1 MPTPEEMSL
10 WKAVLVAGAI
20 LVVAVIGLLSLLL
33 IVVRTIDRNVVQLWT
48 DTKLL
53 ATNTTGLY
61 QVAGT
66 GSIVRALREELLR
79 HEKLLAGGER

>member
-1 MPTPEEMSL
+1 MTPDEATL
-10 WKAVLVAGAI
+10 WKAVLITGVI
-20 LVVAVIGLLSLLL
+20 IVVAVIGLLTLLL
-33 IVVRTIDRNVVQLWT
+33 GVVRRIDRNVIQLWT

-66 GSIVRALREELLR
+66 GSIVRALRAELLR
-79 HEKLLAGGER
+79 IEKLLRGGT

>member
-1 MPTPEEMSL
+1 MSPEEVTL
-10 WKAVLVAGAI
+10 WKAVLVAGVI
-20 LVVAVIGLLSLLL
+20 LVVAVIGLLSLLVV
-33 IVVRTIDRNVVQLWT
+33 VVRTIDRNVVQLWT

-66 GSIVRALREELLR
+66 GSVVRALREELLR
-79 HEKLLAGGER
+79 HEKLLGGGQR

>member
-1 MPTPEEMSL
+1 MPSPEEMTL
-10 WKAVLVAGAI
+10 WKGVLVAGLI
-20 LVVAVIGLLSLLL
+20 LVFAVIGLLSLLL

-61 QVAGT
+61 QIAGT

-79 HEKLLAGGER
+79 HEKLLRGG

>member
-1 MPTPEEMSL
+1 MTSDEMTL
-10 WKAVLVAGAI
+10 WKAVLVTGLI
-20 LVVAVIGLLSLLL
+20 IVIAVIGLLSLLL
-33 IVVRTIDRNVVQLWT
+33 ATVKTIDRNVKQLWT

-79 HEKLLAGGER
+79 HERLLGGGR

>member
-1 MPTPEEMSL
+1 MSPDEMTL
-10 WKAVLVAGAI
+10 WKGVLVAGLI
-20 LVVAVIGLLSLLL
+20 LIFAVIGLLSLLL

-61 QVAGT
+61 QIAGT

-79 HEKLLAGGER
+79 HEKLLRGG

>member
-1 MPTPEEMSL
+1 MSPDEVSL

-20 LVVAVIGLLSLLL
+20 LVMAVIGLLSLLL
-33 IVVRTIDRNVVQLWT
+33 ITVRTIDRNVVQLWT

-66 GSIVRALREELLR
+66 GSVVRALREELLR
-79 HEKLLAGGER
+79 HEKLLKGGR

>member
-1 MPTPEEMSL
+1 MSPDEVSL

-20 LVVAVIGLLSLLL
+20 LVLAVIGLLSLLL
-33 IVVRTIDRNVVQLWT
+33 ITVRTIDRNVVQLWT

-66 GSIVRALREELLR
+66 GSVVRALREELLR
-79 HEKLLAGGER
+79 HEKLLRGGS

>member
-1 MPTPEEMSL
+1 MVSPEELTL
-10 WKAVLVAGAI
+10 WKAVLVAGII

-79 HEKLLAGGER
+79 HEKLLRGGPS

>member
-1 MPTPEEMSL
+1 MVSPEELTL
-10 WKAVLVAGAI
+10 WKGVLVAGII

-79 HEKLLAGGER
+79 HEKLLGGGY

>member
-1 MPTPEEMSL
+1 MSPDEVSL

-20 LVVAVIGLLSLLL
+20 LVMAVIGLLSLLL
-33 IVVRTIDRNVVQLWT
+33 ITVRTIDRNVVQLWT

-61 QVAGT
+61 QIAGS
-66 GSIVRALREELLR
+66 GSVVRALREELLR
-79 HEKLLAGGER
+79 HEKLLRGGS

>member
-1 MPTPEEMSL
+1 MSPDEVSL

-20 LVVAVIGLLSLLL
+20 LVMAVIGLLSLLL
-33 IVVRTIDRNVVQLWT
+33 ITVRTIDRNVVQLWT

-61 QVAGT
+61 QIAGT
-66 GSIVRALREELLR
+66 GSVVRALREELLR
-79 HEKLLAGGER
+79 HEKLLRGGS

>member
-1 MPTPEEMSL
+1 MVSPEELTL
-10 WKAVLVAGAI
+10 WKAVMVAGII

-79 HEKLLAGGER
+79 HEKLLGGGYR

>member
-1 MPTPEEMSL
+1 MTPDEATL
-10 WKAVLVAGAI
+10 WKAVLVTAVI
-20 LVVAVIGLLSLLL
+20 IVFAVIGLLSMLLAT
-33 IVVRTIDRNVVQLWT
+33 VRNIDRNVVQLWT

-79 HEKLLAGGER
+79 HEKLLRGGS

>member
-1 MPTPEEMSL
+1 MISPEEITL
-10 WKAVLVAGAI
+10 WQAVLVTGVI
-20 LVVAVIGLLSLLL
+20 IVVAVIGLLKLLL
-33 IVVRTIDRNVVQLWT
+33 AGVRTIDKNVIQLWT

-61 QVAGT
+61 QLAGT

-79 HEKLLAGGER
+79 HEKLLKGGNR

>member
-1 MPTPEEMSL
+1 MISPEEITL
-10 WKAVLVAGAI
+10 WQAVLVTGVI
-20 LVVAVIGLLSLLL
+20 IVVAVIGLLKLLL
-33 IVVRTIDRNVVQLWT
+33 AGVRTIDRNVVQLWT

-61 QVAGT
+61 QLAGT

-79 HEKLLAGGER
+79 HEKLLKGGGQ

>member
-1 MPTPEEMSL
+1 MSPEEVTL
-10 WKAVLVAGAI
+10 WKAVLVAGVI
-20 LVVAVIGLLSLLL
+20 LVVAVIGLLSLLVV
-33 IVVRTIDRNVVQLWT
+33 VVRTIDRNVVQLWT

-66 GSIVRALREELLR
+66 GSVVRALREELLR
-79 HEKLLAGGER
+79 HEKLLAGGQR

>member
-1 MPTPEEMSL
+1 MPTPEEYTL
-10 WKAVLVAGAI
+10 WKAVLVAGII

-61 QVAGT
+61 QVAGL

-79 HEKLLAGGER
+79 HERLLGGGYS